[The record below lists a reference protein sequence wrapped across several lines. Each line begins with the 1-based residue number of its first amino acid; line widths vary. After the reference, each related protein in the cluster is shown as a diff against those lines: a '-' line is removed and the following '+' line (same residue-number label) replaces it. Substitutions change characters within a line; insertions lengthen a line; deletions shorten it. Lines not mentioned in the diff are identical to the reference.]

1 VIQEHA
7 EHAEHA
13 EQARRPLSTGN
24 RWLNRERAADALWIA
39 AVVGLY
45 SLLALRFCGVY
56 FPLDATK
63 IGGPGDF
70 EPYTAMDWIVAKSLL
85 EHGQLPLWNP
95 YVYSGLP
102 FIGDAYISFF
112 NPAIVAPLMLY
123 GPVNG
128 GKVAVVVAVALS
140 GLGQYW
146 LSRVLGQGRVVALVA
161 GVLGL
166 TAGTLVARIA
176 SGFNFGQTMQ
186 HAWMALTLASFIVA
200 LRTRRPGPI
209 ALAAL
214 CYALLF
220 HAGNL
225 YLWLV
230 LSAIMLVFGAGYA
243 ISWKG
248 MATTG
253 RAGLIPLA
261 IDWRVVQ
268 AGGAVAILGA
278 LLDAVQ
284 LLPMLAVRNGTDKPT
299 DVTLQGTQ
307 PPLATLFDFV
317 VADRRFWANELF
329 GASTLGWA
337 VHYAY
342 IGGGIFLFLLFLV
355 PAFRQRPSRDLVL
368 LALTVWLTVAWAA
381 GRHTFV
387 WVIWQHWEPMRQLRF
402 WGTTTHA
409 TTIVLI
415 PLALAGAD
423 YLWRALA
430 RAGPRLDAWGP
441 RLEWRAPAAS
451 PGAAP
456 GAWHLGL
463 SRVGLW
469 VLLLFTLWRIA
480 IDPWQVNRQLW
491 NVVPRRTDAD
501 AVFAWLRAR
510 DPSAFTVQNN
520 GNFTPGFAS
529 YGHIAQD
536 MQILNSVWLF
546 KPRLQPTAGAPDGG
560 LFNPVPKY
568 VVQRPDVAPLPATVL
583 LAEVQG
589 AAIYTGPPGLP
600 FAFVADPLQLP
611 YGVAAG
617 AAALSRGQVSPAMAR
632 FDGPNRIVVRVAP
645 DASQRLSTLVV
656 LQSDFDGWQARAADG
671 TSKPVQAAGGFLALT
686 GVRPGETYVF
696 AFHPPLFTL
705 GAGLSL
711 LGLLAVAVLL
721 WQAGGG
727 WLPAAVRGRAAL
739 ARAGESSAGR
749 LRPAAGSPAGRSPL
763 PAAPP
768 E

>member
-1 VIQEHA
+1 VIQTHLRQPHLA
-7 EHAEHA
+7 
-13 EQARRPLSTGN
+13 GN
-24 RWLNRERAADALWIA
+24 RWITRATAGRALWIA
-39 AVVGLY
+39 ALVSIYAGL
-45 SLLALRFCGVY
+45 AVRFCAIY

-63 IGGPGDF
+63 VGGPGDF
-70 EPYTAMDWIVAKSLL
+70 EPYTAMDWIVAKTLL
-85 EHGQLPLWNP
+85 EHGQLPLWNA

-112 NPAIVAPLMLY
+112 NPAIVGPLLLF

-146 LSRVLGQGRVVALVA
+146 LSRVVGQGRVVAFVA

-166 TAGTLVARIA
+166 TAGTLVARVA
-176 SGFNFGQTMQ
+176 SGFNFGQSMQ
-186 HAWMALTLASFIVA
+186 HAWMALTLASFVVA

-209 ALAAL
+209 ALASL

-230 LSAIMLVFGAGYA
+230 LSAIMLVFSAGYA
-243 ISWKG
+243 ITWKG
-248 MATTG
+248 PTTG
-253 RAGLIPLA
+253 RAGRLPLA
-261 IDWRVVQ
+261 INWRAVQ
-268 AGGAVAILGA
+268 AGVAVAGLGA

-284 LLPMLAVRNGTDKPT
+284 LLPMLAVRNGSDKPI

-307 PPLATLFDFV
+307 PPLPTLFNFV
-317 VADRRFWANELF
+317 VADRQFWDNDLF
-329 GASTLGWA
+329 GASIFGWA

-342 IGGGIFLFLLFLV
+342 LGGGIFLFLLLLV
-355 PAFRQRPSRDLVL
+355 PAFRRRPSRDLVL

-387 WVIWQHWEPMRQLRF
+387 WIIWQHWETMRQLRF

-430 RAGPRLDAWGP
+430 GAGPSLDRWGP
-441 RLEWRAPAAS
+441 LLVWRAPAPTLADAR
-451 PGAAP
+451 G
-456 GAWHLGL
+456 GWHLGL
-463 SRVGLW
+463 LRVGLW
-469 VLLLFTLWRIA
+469 VVLLVALWRIA
-480 IDPWQVNRQLW
+480 LDPWQVNGQLW

-520 GNFTPGFAS
+520 DNFTPGFAS
-529 YGHIAQD
+529 YGHVAQD

-546 KPRLQPTAGAPDGG
+546 KPQLRPTAGAPDGG
-560 LFNPVPKY
+560 LFIPVPKY
-568 VVQRPDVAPLPATVL
+568 VVQRPDVMPLAGSAL

-600 FAFVADPLQLP
+600 FAFVADPLHLP
-611 YGVAAG
+611 YGEAAG
-617 AAALSRGQVSPAMAR
+617 AAALGRGQIAPAMAR

-645 DASQRLSTLVV
+645 DASLRFSMLVI
-656 LQSDFDGWQARAADG
+656 LQSNFDGWQARAADG
-671 TSKPVQAAGGFLALT
+671 TFRPVQAAGGFLALT

-696 AFHPPLFTL
+696 SFRPPLFTI
-705 GAGLSL
+705 GASLSL

-721 WQAGGG
+721 WYAGGG
-727 WLPAAVRGRAAL
+727 WLPAAVRRHAAGP
-739 ARAGESSAGR
+739 RAGESSAGHPR
-749 LRPAAGSPAGRSPL
+749 RAAESPAGRSPL
-763 PAAPP
+763 PLGSMAPP